1 MIHRLKVY
9 KEKLTRLNAEIPNT
23 PETPSSKQV
32 EKEVVIE
39 VIKSVLFKSEHFRK
53 IVFLKFKILV

>member
-9 KEKLTRLNAEIPNT
+9 KEKLARLNAEISNT

-39 VIKSVLFKSEHFRK
+39 VIKIVVFKSEHFRN
-53 IVFLKFKILV
+53 IIF